1 MLVEIKYLPAF
12 IDYGNSKGTEV
23 AHSVEVEAISEL
35 HLNWIYIYDNVSRTK
50 TRVTVVLWGV
60 QASSPLT

>member
-35 HLNWIYIYDNVSRTK
+35 HLNWIYIYDNV
-50 TRVTVVLWGV
+50 L
-60 QASSPLT
+60 L